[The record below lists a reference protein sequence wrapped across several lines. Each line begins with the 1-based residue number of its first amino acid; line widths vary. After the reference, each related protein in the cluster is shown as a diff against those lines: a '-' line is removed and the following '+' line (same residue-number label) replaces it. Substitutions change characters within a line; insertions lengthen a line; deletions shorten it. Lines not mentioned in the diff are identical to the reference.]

1 MEKSHIAQSFLS
13 GSSYSLLSNLYR
25 TLLNFAVII
34 IFARFLTPYD
44 YAVAALSISI
54 ISVYRI
60 FSEFSFSD
68 YIIQNR
74 NLAEDD
80 LSSFFWVNIFISAIG
95 CLLFFSS
102 SNFFSSFFDMPEVSG
117 AINVL
122 VLSLL
127 IESIGFQGR
136 TQLVKSLSFKAISF
150 IDAISATIGI
160 GLSFIIVLMGYEY
173 WGLIGVFG
181 IKLLFSHLIFFF
193 YANWKP
199 VFRFNLRVISES
211 FDYCVPLVFS
221 NVLMTATVA
230 IKNGLINNF
239 VGKNELGIFSKA
251 DKISSIPQMVIV
263 GPLNRLVFPL
273 LTKFRVDTVGYNENY
288 LYLAKL
294 VSFLSYPLATIIICF
309 PSEFIILLL
318 GENWI
323 EAIPVFK
330 GLSLACFAFCAS
342 NLSKWL
348 FLSFGN
354 THRLLN
360 VNILKLLIFS
370 IVILVSSRYGIIVVA
385 YSYALTELAL
395 TLPIIFYA
403 NIGTGIK
410 FHKILQSQIS
420 AITLS
425 IISVIVPFGIWKTS
439 ASENLYIFLLI
450 APLLYFII
458 YLTLTLRLNFIK
470 EFLDST
476 SIFEKSSFGRK

>member
-1 MEKSHIAQSFLS
+1 MEKSHISQSFLS

-80 LSSFFWVNIFISAIG
+80 LSSFFWINVFISAIG
-95 CLLFFSS
+95 CLLFFSF
-102 SNFFSSFFDMPEVSG
+102 SNFFSSFFDMPEVSI

-122 VLSLL
+122 VVSLL

-136 TQLVKSLSFKAISF
+136 TQLVKALRFKAISL
-150 IDAISATIGI
+150 IDAISATVGI

-193 YANWKP
+193 YASWKP
-199 VFRFNLRVISES
+199 TFRFNLNVIRES
-211 FDYCVPLVFS
+211 YDYCVPLVFS

-239 VGKNELGIFSKA
+239 VGKNELGIFTKA
-251 DKISSIPQMVIV
+251 DKIATIPQMVIV

-273 LTKFRVDTVGYNENY
+273 LTKFRVHTESYNENY

-294 VSFLSYPLATIIICF
+294 VSFLSYPLAIIIICF

-330 GLSLACFAFCAS
+330 GLSLACFAFCTS
-342 NLSKWL
+342 NLCKWL

-354 THRLLN
+354 TRRLLY

-370 IVILVSSRYGIIVVA
+370 IVILVSSSYGITAVA

-395 TLPIIFYA
+395 SLPIIFYA

-410 FHKILQSQIS
+410 FYKILQSQIS
-420 AITLS
+420 AIFVS
-425 IISVIVPFGIWKTS
+425 SVSAIVPFCLWKTL
-439 ASENLYIFLLI
+439 ASDNLYLFLLI
-450 APLLYFII
+450 VPILYFII
-458 YLTLTLRLNFIK
+458 YLILMLRLNFIK

-476 SIFEKSSFGRK
+476 SIFEKSSFSRK

>member
-1 MEKSHIAQSFLS
+1 MEKSHISQSFLS

-60 FSEFSFSD
+60 FAEFSFSD
-68 YIIQNR
+68 YIIQNQ
-74 NLAEDD
+74 NLTEND
-80 LSSFFWVNIFISAIG
+80 LASFFWINVLISAIG
-95 CLLFFSS
+95 CLLFFSF
-102 SNFFSSFFDMPEVSG
+102 SNFFSSFFDMPEVSI

-122 VLSLL
+122 VVSLL

-136 TQLVKSLSFKAISF
+136 TQLVKALRFKAISL
-150 IDAISATIGI
+150 IDAISATVGI

-199 VFRFNLRVISES
+199 VFRFKLSVISES

-221 NVLMTATVA
+221 NVLMTTTVA
-230 IKNGLINNF
+230 VKNALINNF

-251 DKISSIPQMVIV
+251 DKIASIPQMVIV

-273 LTKFRVDTVGYNENY
+273 LTKFQVHTKGYNENY

-294 VSFLSYPLATIIICF
+294 VSFLSYPLATIIACF

-318 GENWI
+318 GKNWVQ
-323 EAIPVFK
+323 AIPVFK
-330 GLSLACFAFCAS
+330 GLSLACFAYCAS
-342 NLSKWL
+342 NLCKWL

-354 THRLLN
+354 TRRLLY
-360 VNILKLLIFS
+360 VNIIRLLLFS
-370 IVILVSSRYGIIVVA
+370 IVILFSSRYGIDRVA
-385 YSYALTELAL
+385 YSYAITELVL

-403 NIGTGIK
+403 NIGTGIR
-410 FHKILQSQIS
+410 FYDILHSQIS
-420 AITLS
+420 AIAVS
-425 IISVIVPFGIWKTS
+425 FISVIVPFCIWKTLG
-439 ASENLYIFLLI
+439 SENLYLFLLI
-450 APLLYFII
+450 VPLLYFSI
-458 YLTLTLRLNFIK
+458 YLMLVLRLDFIK
-470 EFLDST
+470 EFLDNT
-476 SIFEKSSFGRK
+476 SILKNSFFGRK